1 MKRKV
6 ELLLQNL
13 ASDSK
18 ILVKGVNSVSL
29 MLRWIGDRE
38 VCVLEVII
46 RQISLIMKTLE
57 RSPDQGHQV
66 TTYTL
71 LLYRI
76 FHEL

>member
-13 ASDSK
+13 ASDFK

-46 RQISLIMKTLE
+46 QQI
-57 RSPDQGHQV
+57 
-66 TTYTL
+66 
-71 LLYRI
+71 
-76 FHEL
+76 